1 MICGL
6 ILVGGKSIR
15 MGFDKYKIGYRGVPQ
30 YQYLQSLFSEMGM
43 QSYLSVSRDQK
54 PDLLTENNL
63 IVDAYESRGPIGG
76 ILSAMY
82 QFPDVSWLVVAC
94 DLPLINKYHLQ
105 QIMEHRT
112 PDCLAITYLVHPNFY
127 ETTCTLYERTCR
139 SVLQHEFDNGIG
151 SLQKALQQMSV
162 KTLPPPES
170 TDLLNVNDRESYR
183 RCMEILKRR

>member
-82 QFPDVSWLVVAC
+82 QFPDVS
-94 DLPLINKYHLQ
+94 
-105 QIMEHRT
+105 
-112 PDCLAITYLVHPNFY
+112 
-127 ETTCTLYERTCR
+127 
-139 SVLQHEFDNGIG
+139 
-151 SLQKALQQMSV
+151 
-162 KTLPPPES
+162 
-170 TDLLNVNDRESYR
+170 
-183 RCMEILKRR
+183 